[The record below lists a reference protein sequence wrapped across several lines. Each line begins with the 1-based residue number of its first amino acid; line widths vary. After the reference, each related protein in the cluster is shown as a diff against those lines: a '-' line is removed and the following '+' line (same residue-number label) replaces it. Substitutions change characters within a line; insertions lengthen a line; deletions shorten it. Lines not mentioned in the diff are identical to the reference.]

1 MLPGSYEEALV
12 RIQHQRSASIFGC
25 DGHAVYSNG
34 SIQIGLDLVTKVV
47 DSDLHCELGGEFNTA
62 MNTAI
67 FMAVWDKV
75 DEDADF
81 LNFDW
86 TVKVDP
92 DTVFFPARLRP
103 VLAKHEEVPRYRK
116 ATKGSRGTDMD
127 VLRCD
132 LFGSVGDGSCTDS
145 FQWSGGEK
153 SLHECGTEC
162 SRYNNCKG
170 IAWGQQGECVLLGR
184 LTERPGDDA
193 GWQQYE
199 KEPSRGVYINN
210 CKYGLHGPIEIFSS
224 EAVTELVRG
233 REKCKKH
240 FNRGCG
246 GECAWGEDLFIDQCL
261 WKVLGTQRDDAFDL
275 LQEAHCE
282 PPDGWDKCTGEVP
295 VAFHPFKDAEAY
307 QICMES
313 ASRSNGHNLIGDIVP
328 TANVRK
334 LLS

>member
-1 MLPGSYEEALV
+1 
-12 RIQHQRSASIFGC
+12 
-25 DGHAVYSNG
+25 
-34 SIQIGLDLVTKVV
+34 
-47 DSDLHCELGGEFNTA
+47 
-62 MNTAI
+62 
-67 FMAVWDKV
+67 
-75 DEDADF
+75 
-81 LNFDW
+81 
-86 TVKVDP
+86 
-92 DTVFFPARLRP
+92 
-103 VLAKHEEVPRYRK
+103 
-116 ATKGSRGTDMD
+116 
-127 VLRCD
+127 
-132 LFGSVGDGSCTDS
+132 
-145 FQWSGGEK
+145 
-153 SLHECGTEC
+153 
-162 SRYNNCKG
+162 
-170 IAWGQQGECVLLGR
+170 
-184 LTERPGDDA
+184 
-193 GWQQYE
+193 
-199 KEPSRGVYINN
+199 
-210 CKYGLHGPIEIFSS
+210 LHGPIEIFSS